1 MDPLLV
7 NALDSI
13 ATNGPVA
20 MLLLLAVWWQ
30 TRGNQALVVQLNE
43 ERTQRLSKMDEEIS
57 RQRSRNDECERDR
70 LELHKL
76 IFQLQGEHPAPCSK

>member
-1 MDPLLV
+1 MDPLLI

-20 MLLLLAVWWQ
+20 VLLIIAIWWQ
-30 TRGNQALVVQLNE
+30 TKGNQALVTQLNA
-43 ERTQRLSKMDEEIS
+43 ERAERLDAMDKEID
-57 RQRSRNDECERDR
+57 RQRERSEECERDR

-76 IFQLQGEHPAPCSK
+76 IFQLQGEHPAPRQK

>member
-20 MLLLLAVWWQ
+20 VLLIIAIWWQ
-30 TRGNQALVVQLNE
+30 TKGNQALVTQLNA
-43 ERTQRLSKMDEEIS
+43 ERAERLDAMDKEID
-57 RQRSRNDECERDR
+57 RQRERSEECERDR

-76 IFQLQGEHPAPCSK
+76 IFQLQGEHPAPRQK